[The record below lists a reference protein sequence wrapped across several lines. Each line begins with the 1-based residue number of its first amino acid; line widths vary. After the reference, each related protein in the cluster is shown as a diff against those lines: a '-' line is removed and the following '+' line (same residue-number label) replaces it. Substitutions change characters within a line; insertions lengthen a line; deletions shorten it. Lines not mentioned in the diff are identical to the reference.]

1 MPIFIR
7 TFTFNKMK
15 KYFDEQNNSNSDN
28 VVSKSIENMKSV
40 GDMYKK
46 HQSQAPQKPQE
57 YMSKVSQK

>member
-15 KYFDEQNNSNSDN
+15 KYFEEQNNSNSDD

-46 HQSQAPQKPQE
+46 YQSQSPQKPQG

>member
-1 MPIFIR
+1 
-7 TFTFNKMK
+7 MK

-46 HQSQAPQKPQE
+46 HQSQSPQKPQG